1 MKNEEKELVVDLHAP
16 PKPVYW
22 SQYLI
27 DGALR
32 QWDGEKEQ
40 VYSPMGEEQP
50 DGRVERTFLGESP
63 LLSSEI
69 GIEALHAARKAY
81 NNGRGAWPTAP
92 AKHRVD
98 AMEKFVQI
106 MEAKREVIS
115 QMLMWE
121 IAKNKTAAYKE
132 FDRTVEYIRD
142 TIEEFKELTR
152 RGSQIAS
159 KDGILSQIRR
169 GPLGVVLCLGPYN
182 YPLNETFCLLIPAL
196 MMGNSVIFKPAKYG
210 VLLLTPLV
218 EAFASCFP
226 PGVVNV
232 IFGRGRKLAGP
243 IMQTGDVD
251 VLALI
256 GGSGASNAL
265 AEQHPKLNRLRQVL
279 GLEANNPGIVFA
291 DADLD
296 VAVKQCVNGAL
307 SYNGQRCTAIKV
319 IFVHKSISKIFAEKI
334 AEAVDQLKLGHPASD
349 AAITPLPERGKVEAM
364 EAYIKDAEKH
374 GARVIN
380 QKAGRVNES
389 SFFPAVLFP
398 VNEDMRIFNEE
409 QFGPVVPIVEYD
421 DLEEVMES
429 IAQSDY
435 GQQCSIFSENE
446 ATIAS
451 AIDNMVNQV
460 CRVNINATC
469 QRGPDYLPFTGRKDS
484 AVGTLSV
491 HDALRSFSIRTVV
504 ATDTSQGEL
513 VRSEVRGG
521 NSSFMTTDY
530 LL

>member
-1 MKNEEKELVVDLHAP
+1 
-16 PKPVYW
+16 
-22 SQYLI
+22 
-27 DGALR
+27 
-32 QWDGEKEQ
+32 
-40 VYSPMGEEQP
+40 
-50 DGRVERTFLGESP
+50 
-63 LLSSEI
+63 
-69 GIEALHAARKAY
+69 
-81 NNGRGAWPTAP
+81 
-92 AKHRVD
+92 
-98 AMEKFVQI
+98 
-106 MEAKREVIS
+106 
-115 QMLMWE
+115 
-121 IAKNKTAAYKE
+121 
-132 FDRTVEYIRD
+132 
-142 TIEEFKELTR
+142 
-152 RGSQIAS
+152 
-159 KDGILSQIRR
+159 
-169 GPLGVVLCLGPYN
+169 
-182 YPLNETFCLLIPAL
+182 
-196 MMGNSVIFKPAKYG
+196 
-210 VLLLTPLV
+210 
-218 EAFASCFP
+218 
-226 PGVVNV
+226 
-232 IFGRGRKLAGP
+232 
-243 IMQTGDVD
+243 
-251 VLALI
+251 
-256 GGSGASNAL
+256 
-265 AEQHPKLNRLRQVL
+265 
-279 GLEANNPGIVFA
+279 
-291 DADLD
+291 
-296 VAVKQCVNGAL
+296 
-307 SYNGQRCTAIKV
+307 
-319 IFVHKSISKIFAEKI
+319 
-334 AEAVDQLKLGHPASD
+334 
-349 AAITPLPERGKVEAM
+349 M

-398 VNEDMRIFNEE
+398 VNEDMRIFYEE

-513 VRSEVRGG
+513 VRSVVRGG